1 LTLDEFLAL
10 GDDAG
15 TLAGSLLTYQLRLTE
30 VDDEL
35 MADGP
40 FHTQACCLFARLN
53 RKAFAE
59 QGGNESLY
67 TEANWRMTLA
77 WLRSNDALCVSI
89 LTAALTKEEARSEL
103 LSKQLEAALA
113 KQTELM
119 NRAFKI
125 TGAV

>member
-1 LTLDEFLAL
+1 MTLDEFLAL

-15 TLAGSLLTYQLRLTE
+15 TLAGALLTYQLRLTE

-59 QGGNESLY
+59 RGGNDSLY
-67 TEANWRMTLA
+67 TEGNWRMTLD
-77 WLRSNDALCVSI
+77 WLQNNDSLCVSI
-89 LTAALTKEEARSEL
+89 LTVALTKEEARTEL
-103 LSKQLEAALA
+103 LSKQLEAALV
-113 KQTELM
+113 KQTQLI
-119 NRAFKI
+119 NRAFK
-125 TGAV
+125 TVSA

>member
-1 LTLDEFLAL
+1 MTLDEFLAL

-40 FHTQACCLFARLN
+40 FHTQGCCLFARLN

-67 TEANWRMTLA
+67 TEVNWRMTLD
-77 WLRSNDALCVSI
+77 WLQNNDALCVSI

-103 LSKQLEAALA
+103 LAKQLEAALA
-113 KQTELM
+113 KQAQLM
-119 NRAFKI
+119 SRAFKNPQAI
-125 TGAV
+125 